1 LTRRLAY
8 ALLAMAV
15 AQVGVY
21 LARPMT
27 SYRLLGLGHGAQA
40 VGLVAATFALLP
52 LVLAIPLGRLADRPQ
67 RRRFLAAGAVAQ
79 LAGCVGL
86 AFSHGLLALGA
97 ATAVLGLGHL
107 ALALGVQAVVA
118 RESADARHD
127 RDFGLLTAGVSL
139 GQLVGP
145 LLGGF
150 LVGHADGHALVGAS
164 TRALVV
170 AAAFA
175 GCATA
180 LAAAAERLP
189 APAGAEEG
197 TEDRGSV
204 RSILRLP
211 GVPSGLLASI
221 AVLAAS
227 DVFTAYLPV
236 LGEQHAI
243 APAAVGVVLALRAA
257 ATVLARLGI
266 GRLVAAFG
274 RPRLIAVSTLAAAAG
289 FAIMTFT
296 SQLWLL
302 ALLAVV
308 VGAGLG
314 YGQPLSMTI
323 VVQRVPLHARAT
335 ALGVRLTGNR
345 VGQVAAPAAAG
356 VVAGSAGASS
366 VFWLLSAVLA
376 ATAVAATRLP
386 P

>member
-1 LTRRLAY
+1 MTRRLAY

-40 VGLVAATFALLP
+40 VGVVAATFALLP
-52 LVLAIPLGRLADRPQ
+52 LVLAIPLGRLVDRP
-67 RRRFLAAGAVAQ
+67 RRLPFLTAGAAAQ
-79 LAGCVGL
+79 LVGCIGL
-86 AFSHGLLALGA
+86 ATAHGLFTLGA

-118 RESADARHD
+118 RESPDERHD
-127 RDFGLLTAGVSL
+127 RDFGFLTAGVSL
-139 GQLVGP
+139 GQLAGP

-150 LVGHADGHALVGAS
+150 LVGHADGPALVGAS
-164 TRALVV
+164 TRALVA

-175 GCATA
+175 CCATA
-180 LAAAAERLP
+180 FAAAAERLP
-189 APAGAEEG
+189 APDGDREAAS
-197 TEDRGSV
+197 DRGSV
-204 RSILRLP
+204 RAILRLP

-236 LGEQHAI
+236 LGEQHGI
-243 APAAVGVVLALRAA
+243 APAAIGVVLALRAA
-257 ATVLARLGI
+257 ATVLARVGI
-266 GRLVAAFG
+266 GRLVAAVG
-274 RPRLIAVSTLAAAAG
+274 RPRLIAASTLAAAAG
-289 FAIMTFT
+289 FAVMTFT
-296 SQLWLL
+296 AQLWLL
-302 ALLAVV
+302 AVLALV

-323 VVQRVPLHARAT
+323 VVQSVPLHARAT

-345 VGQVAAPAAAG
+345 VGQVAAPAAAS
-356 VVAGSAGASS
+356 VVAGIAGASS
-366 VFWLLSAVLA
+366 VFWLLSAILA
-376 ATAVAATRLP
+376 VTAVAAARLP

>member
-1 LTRRLAY
+1 MTRRLAY

-40 VGLVAATFALLP
+40 VGLVAAAFAVLP
-52 LVLAIPLGRLADRPQ
+52 LVLAIPLGRLADRP
-67 RRRFLAAGAVAQ
+67 RRLPFLTVGAAAQ
-79 LAGCVGL
+79 FVGCAGL
-86 AFSHGLLALGA
+86 ASTHSTLLLGA

-118 RESADARHD
+118 RESADDRHD

-150 LVGHADGHALVGAS
+150 VVGGADGAALVGAS
-164 TRALVV
+164 TRALVL

-175 GCATA
+175 CCATA
-180 LAAAAERLP
+180 FAAAAERLP
-189 APAGAEEG
+189 GPDGGEPAH
-197 TEDRGSV
+197 DRGSV
-204 RSILRLP
+204 RAILRLP

-221 AVLAAS
+221 AVLAAA

-236 LGEQHAI
+236 LGEQRAI
-243 APAAVGVVLALRAA
+243 APAAIGVVLALRAA

-274 RPRLIAVSTLAAAAG
+274 RPRLIAASTLAAAAG
-289 FAIMTFT
+289 FAFMTFT
-296 SQLWLL
+296 SQLWVL
-302 ALLAVV
+302 ALLALV

-345 VGQVAAPAAAG
+345 VGQVAAPAAAS
-356 VVAGSAGASS
+356 VVAGNAGASS
-366 VFWLLSAVLA
+366 VFWLLSGVLA
-376 ATAVAATRLP
+376 ATAVAAARLP

>member
-1 LTRRLAY
+1 MTRRLGY

-15 AQVGVY
+15 AQVAVY

-52 LVLAIPLGRLADRPQ
+52 LVLAIPLGRIADRP
-67 RRRFLAAGAVAQ
+67 RRLPLLTAGAAAQ
-79 LAGCVGL
+79 LTGCVGL
-86 AFSHGLLALGA
+86 AWSHGALGLAA
-97 ATAVLGLGHL
+97 ATATLGLGHL

-118 RESADARHD
+118 RESADERHD
-127 RDFGLLTAGVSL
+127 RDFGLLTAGVSV

-145 LLGGF
+145 LLGG
-150 LVGHADGHALVGAS
+150 LLLGNAEGHALVGAS

-175 GCATA
+175 AAATA
-180 LAAAAERLP
+180 LAAGAERLA
-189 APAGAEEG
+189 APAEDTGASEP
-197 TEDRGSV
+197 RGSV
-204 RSILRLP
+204 RAILRLP

-221 AVLAAS
+221 AVLSAS

-243 APAAVGVVLALRAA
+243 APAAIGAVLAVRAA

-266 GRLVAAFG
+266 GRLVAALG
-274 RPRLIAVSTLAAAAG
+274 RPRLIAVSTLAAAGG
-289 FAIMTFT
+289 FAFMTFT
-296 SQLWLL
+296 AEVWLL
-302 ALLAVV
+302 ALLALV

-356 VVAGSAGASS
+356 VVAGSSSASS

-376 ATAVAATRLP
+376 ATALTAARQP